1 MRKCIKTDK
10 APAAIGPYSQGVQVG
25 NLVYVSGQIPID
37 PATGAFVGEDIVSQT
52 HQVLKNVSEVLS
64 AAGTS
69 MDKVVKTTVLL
80 KNMGDF
86 ATVNEIYATY
96 FTGEILP
103 ARAAFEVA
111 ALPKGALVEIEAI
124 AEVE

>member
-37 PATGAFVGEDIVSQT
+37 PATGAFVGDDIVSQT
-52 HQVLKNVSEVLS
+52 KQVLTNVSEVLA

-86 ATVNEIYATY
+86 ATVNEIYATF

>member
-37 PATGAFVGEDIVSQT
+37 PATGAFAGDDIVTQT
-52 HQVLKNVSEVLS
+52 KQVLTNVSEVLA